1 MLVALSAAAQTPD
14 QIQKM
19 RSVAP
24 MQANAVHW
32 TVQPPPP
39 KTLDPEMATK
49 DPAALVRYFEA
60 HPDRLS
66 VEKMGHP
73 DVAKTLAQVFLKTDR
88 TFMAERL
95 LGLATKKWPD
105 DVAIMRAHGRVLLSL
120 GQPAARTTLREA
132 ISRAPDDPTAHYLM
146 GMALLRIEPRTA
158 QGTAEAIQ
166 LFEKVTQLDPT
177 YTDADGV
184 GPRDL
189 QQVISRLKGQDR
201 ARPPGH

>member
-1 MLVALSAAAQTPD
+1 
-14 QIQKM
+14 M

-24 MQANAVHW
+24 LQAEAVDW
-32 TVQPPPP
+32 TAKPPPP
-39 KTLDPEMATK
+39 KTITPEDLTK
-49 DPAALVRYFEA
+49 PAVMVRYFEA
-60 HPDRLS
+60 HPDRIS
-66 VEKMGHP
+66 VKDMGHP
-73 DVAKTLAQVFLKTDR
+73 DVAKTLAQVFLQADR

-95 LGLATKKWPD
+95 LGLAIAKWPD
-105 DVAIMRAHGRVLLSL
+105 DVALSRAHGRVLLSL
-120 GQPAARTTLREA
+120 GQPAARTTLRA
-132 ISRAPDDPTAHYLM
+132 TIAKAPEDPTTHYLL

-166 LFEKVTQLDPT
+166 LFEKVLQLDPN

-189 QQVISRLKGQDR
+189 QQVISRLRGQGQ